1 MASESV
7 TVAEGPNVGG
17 GASPGPGSG
26 GGVPTVVVSPGSICG
41 RIQANPLKLLRVVR
55 AIWLRYRGM
64 RITSNYCTSC
74 LMLTVTFASILWF
87 DVKVPDDH
95 KQVYTSFTL

>member
-41 RIQANPLKLLRVVR
+41 RIQANPLKHLASLLREKLR
-55 AIWLRYRGM
+55 AAQGGPCNLVEVQRDED
-64 RITSNYCTSC
+64 N
-74 LMLTVTFASILWF
+74 L
-87 DVKVPDDH
+87 
-95 KQVYTSFTL
+95 